1 MSNPRATVSSS
12 ASSPISPVPSSNR
25 ARLLA
30 SFLAVYIIWGST
42 YLAIRFAI
50 ETLPP
55 LLMAGA
61 RFLLAGVIMF
71 AWAWLSG
78 ARPSRGHWIAGAIMG
93 ILLLAGGNGLVVWAE
108 QSIPSSLTALLI
120 SLTPLW
126 MTLIDWL
133 RPGGVRPRLPVAAGL
148 ALGFAGIVLL
158 IAPWERAGAGALN
171 LGGIALVLI
180 ASCSWAAGSLYG
192 RGAKLPASPVL
203 GTGIEMLAGGG
214 VLLAAALL
222 TGEAGQLHLD
232 HISTRSGLAFA
243 YLVIFGSIVAFTAY
257 VWLLKHTT
265 IARASTY
272 AYVNPVV
279 AVFLGWAFAGEQLT
293 PRTWLAAAVIVAAVV
308 VITTFRGRATTTS
321 STTAGT
327 REGDTALPSPALA
340 GARK

>member
-1 MSNPRATVSSS
+1 VPDSRAATVP
-12 ASSPISPVPSSNR
+12 SPSVPSSNR
-25 ARLLA
+25 TRLLA
-30 SFLAVYIIWGST
+30 SFLAVYLIWGST

-61 RFLLAGVIMF
+61 RFLLAGTIMF
-71 AWAWLSG
+71 TWAWLSG
-78 ARPSRGHWIAGAIMG
+78 ARPSRAHWIAGAIMG

-108 QSIPSSLTALLI
+108 QSLPSSLTALLI
-120 SLTPLW
+120 SMTPLW
-126 MTLIDWL
+126 MALIDWL
-133 RPGGVRPRLPVAAGL
+133 RPGGVRPSLPVAAGL

-158 IAPWERAGAGALN
+158 VAPWERGAGASALN

-222 TGEAGQLHLD
+222 AGEAGQLHLD
-232 HISTRSGLAFA
+232 HVSARSGLAFV
-243 YLVIFGSIVAFTAY
+243 YLIIFGSIVAFTAY

-293 PRTWLAAAVIVAAVV
+293 GRTWLAAAVIVAAVV
-308 VITTFRGRATTTS
+308 IITTFRGRAVAPSPTEATS
-321 STTAGT
+321 ADD
-327 REGDTALPSPALA
+327 RALPGPALA
-340 GARK
+340 GTRK

>member
-1 MSNPRATVSSS
+1 MTQDRAALRPAAQPTLVWAALLTVY
-12 ASSPISPVPSSNR
+12 V
-25 ARLLA
+25 L
-30 SFLAVYIIWGST
+30 WGST
-42 YLAIRFAI
+42 YLGIRVAVS
-50 ETLPP
+50 TMPP

-78 ARPSRGHWIAGAIMG
+78 ARPARAHWIAGAIMG

>member
-1 MSNPRATVSSS
+1 VSSPRA
-12 ASSPISPVPSSNR
+12 AISPSMPSSVPASNR

-61 RFLLAGVIMF
+61 RFLLAGLIMF
-71 AWAWLSG
+71 TWAWLCG
-78 ARPSRGHWIAGAIMG
+78 ARPSRAHWIAGAIMG

-108 QSIPSSLTALLI
+108 QSVPSSLTALLI

-133 RPGGVRPRLPVAAGL
+133 RPGGARPSLPVAAGL

-158 IAPWERAGAGALN
+158 IAPWERGVGAGALN
-171 LGGIALVLI
+171 LGGIALVLV

-232 HISTRSGLAFA
+232 HVSARSGLAFG
-243 YLVIFGSIVAFTAY
+243 YLVVFGSIVAFTAY

-293 PRTWLAAAVIVAAVV
+293 ARTWLAAAVIVAAVV
-308 VITTFRGRATTTS
+308 VITTFRGRAAATS
-321 STTAGT
+321 STEITSEDTTLAG
-327 REGDTALPSPALA
+327 PALA

>member
-1 MSNPRATVSSS
+1 MSDPRATVSSS
-12 ASSPISPVPSSNR
+12 ASSLISPVPSSNR

-61 RFLLAGVIMF
+61 RFLTAGVIMF

-78 ARPSRGHWIAGAIMG
+78 ARPSRAHWIAAAIMG

-108 QSIPSSLTALLI
+108 QSVPSSLTALLI
-120 SLTPLW
+120 SMTPLW
-126 MTLIDWL
+126 MALIDWL
-133 RPGGVRPRLPVAAGL
+133 RPGGARPSLPVTAGL

-158 IAPWERAGAGALN
+158 IAPWERGTGAGALN

-222 TGEAGQLHLD
+222 TGEGGQLHLD
-232 HISTRSGLAFA
+232 HVSARSGLAFA
-243 YLVIFGSIVAFTAY
+243 YLIVFGSIVAFTAY

-308 VITTFRGRATTTS
+308 VITTFRGRAVVAS
-321 STTAGT
+321 STKDT
-327 REGDTALPSPALA
+327 REEETALPGPALA
-340 GARK
+340 EMRK